1 MAFSEGNQLFA
12 GHFHALL
19 DEMNAGMLNSQRNGT
34 GNRLSNIK
42 DTFAETFQLQLSLLH
57 QIMVSRDDLS
67 SLSYDWAKSKEKA
80 PDVSDAKQ
88 NVETTYSSKFQF
100 IEHKDLFIKMV
111 QKIQP
116 KMNYVS
122 DYVAN
127 TAILE
132 LRIFKRRYHFRL

>member
-1 MAFSEGNQLFA
+1 MAFSEGSQLFA

-19 DEMNAGMLNSQRNGT
+19 DEMNASMLNLQRNGT
-34 GNRLSNIK
+34 GNGLSNIK

-57 QIMVSRDDLS
+57 QIMVSLDGLS
-67 SLSYDWAKSKEKA
+67 SLSYDRAKSKEKV
-80 PDVSDAKQ
+80 PDVSDSKQ
-88 NVETTYSSKFQF
+88 NVETTFSSKFQF

-122 DYVAN
+122 VYVAN

-132 LRIFKRRYHFRL
+132 LRIFRRRYHFRL